1 MSGNKER
8 MRKKVEENREARSIK
23 SLGENIQ
30 KELEEKL
37 SPAELNTWVTLYR
50 RGLTSSGGL
59 AIASEVLNRKIAL
72 RNQETKAKAAQAAR
86 RKVRRKAAKA
96 RKKVAAAA
104 AKAAPVVAAPVPV
117 VAAPALKL
125 AEGSDGGGESKTQR
139 REQAIPPPPV
149 IVFHTDRRFNPFIFT
164 EIAAP
169 TINVPIDNIVLM
181 SAPSGFLHHVS
192 NEQLYDSFAEIS
204 KSAPGKESDSLYLVQ
219 RQSRDR
225 ALIAFKEQASAQNL
239 LTTCSGYCSIVLNGH
254 PIKFHVTPWSQTI
267 EQHNPWHSQSRMRGG
282 RKTRKPKKRHRRKTR
297 KRRKRRVKRRRKTK
311 RR

>member
-1 MSGNKER
+1 MGYSISTWIDKFR
-8 MRKKVEENREARSIK
+8 RFSHRKRSIESEDSTQK
-23 SLGENIQ
+23 SRN
-30 KELEEKL
+30 K
-37 SPAELNTWVTLYR
+37 SP
-50 RGLTSSGGL
+50 
-59 AIASEVLNRKIAL
+59 
-72 RNQETKAKAAQAAR
+72 KAAQAAR

-104 AKAAPVVAAPVPV
+104 AKAAPV